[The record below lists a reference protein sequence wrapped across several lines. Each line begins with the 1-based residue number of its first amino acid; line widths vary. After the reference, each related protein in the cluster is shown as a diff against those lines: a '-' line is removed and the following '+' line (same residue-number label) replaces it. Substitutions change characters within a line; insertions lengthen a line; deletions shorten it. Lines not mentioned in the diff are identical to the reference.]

1 MVGCDMCFKWFHT
14 KCIDFD
20 DGLANIADYLHCTS
34 CIEKKFKPMLNYW
47 CHMQQKKI
55 KKGNKSVMD
64 INQIMPN
71 LYDKENHVNRNVLN
85 NLAFPSRKIKL
96 LITESDEI
104 SIFSNKGL
112 PFINS

>member
-1 MVGCDMCFKWFHT
+1 MVGCDMCFKWYHT

-20 DGLANIADYLHCTS
+20 DGLANITDYFHCTS

-64 INQIMPN
+64 INQTMPN